1 VLYLSRISRHAH
13 LRQLLDSLEK
23 IEKMDFLGYI
33 YPIQELDAR
42 KELLLSVVFLRLF
55 IPEDLQSTLTNA
67 ISALLVSLSS

>member
-1 VLYLSRISRHAH
+1 
-13 LRQLLDSLEK
+13 
-23 IEKMDFLGYI
+23 MDFLGYI